1 MNKGIKTIL
10 IVFSAVIGIVLF
22 SGISTATIM
31 INDVFAEDIDKQKG
45 RNSNSDDGS
54 ISTINIIPPPKND
67 RTNCASNSEQC

>member
-45 RNSNSDDGS
+45 KNSNSDDGS
-54 ISTINIIPPPKND
+54 ISTINIIPPKND